1 MRLLDLALLAMVVAW
16 AANFSVVKYAL
27 RDFPEISF
35 NALRLVLAT
44 LVFAIAIAITRR
56 RAMAQGEPVPG
67 LTMSDWRRL
76 ALLGVIGHFVYQ
88 VCFLG
93 GVARTSVGNSALIF
107 GCTPVT
113 VAVLSSI
120 AGHERI
126 PAVRWIAVAIS
137 LAGIYALIGH
147 RAEVSTSTLSGDLLV
162 LAAMF
167 CWSVY
172 SVASQPLLRRHSPL
186 VVTGASMAIG
196 ASLYLIAGSTALWR
210 TNWSEISAL
219 SWMLMAASSLFALA
233 FAYMVW
239 YTAVQRLGSSR
250 TAIYSNLTP
259 IVAMVIAA
267 LTLGEPVSRI
277 EVIGALAILSGVFLT
292 RVTAVPHA

>member
-1 MRLLDLALLAMVVAW
+1 MVVAW
-16 AANFSVVKYAL
+16 GANFSVIKHAL

-44 LVFAIAIAITRR
+44 LVFAAAIAHYRWRAAAERR
-56 RAMAQGEPVPG
+56 TIAP
-67 LTMSDWRRL
+67 LTASDWRRL
-76 ALLGVIGHFVYQ
+76 ALLGVVGHLLYQ
-88 VCFLG
+88 FCFLG

-107 GCTPVT
+107 GCTPVA
-113 VAVLSSI
+113 VALLSSL

-126 PAVRWIAVAIS
+126 PPIRWLAAAIS
-137 LAGIYALIGH
+137 LSGIYALIGH
-147 RAEVSTSTLSGDLLV
+147 RASVSTSTLTGDLLV
-162 LAAMF
+162 LGAMA

-186 VVTGASMAIG
+186 VVTGWSMGIG
-196 ASLYLIAGSTALWR
+196 ALLYVIVGTPALIR
-210 TNWSEISAL
+210 TEWSNISGF
-219 SWMLMAASSLFALA
+219 SWLLMAASSLFALA

-239 YTAVQRLGSSR
+239 YTAVQRIGSSR

-267 LTLGEPVSRI
+267 ITLGEPVSRT

-292 RVTAVPHA
+292 RVSATPQA